1 MIKEWWLKDATG
13 KIEKKL
19 EKEIVVTQ
27 VLIDFFGGRL
37 YQKTVKTPTT
47 DVGWVSINVEKFKGN
62 KLM

>member
-19 EKEIVVTQ
+19 DIQTGVTQ
-27 VLIDFFGGRL
+27 VMIDFFEGRL
-37 YQKTVKTPTT
+37 YLKTVKTPTT